1 MQDLPHGGLM
11 TSIQQRD
18 RNSSSFKWSN
28 GFYQLIK
35 ESTHTKK

>member
-18 RNSSSFKWSN
+18 RNSSLLHDQMDFIS
-28 GFYQLIK
+28 
-35 ESTHTKK
+35 